1 MSDHKVF
8 SFQITVKSDDID
20 ALNHVNNN
28 VYLRWANLAATKH
41 WEKLSD
47 VSINRQYVWV
57 ALRHEIDY
65 LKPAFLKDVITV
77 KTWVGETFGVKSTRY
92 VEMYNKEQLLA
103 KTKTIWV
110 MLDAQTKRPKR
121 IQEDVLNVLKQNR

>member
-1 MSDHKVF
+1 MSDNKVF
-8 SFQITVKSDDID
+8 SFQITVIPEDID

-47 VSINRQYVWV
+47 ASINKQYVWV

-65 LKPAFLKDVITV
+65 LKPAYLKDVITV
-77 KTWVGETFGVKSTRY
+77 KTWVGETFGVKSVRY
-92 VEMYNKEQLLA
+92 VEMYNKDQLLA

-121 IQEDVLNVLKQNR
+121 IQEDVLNVLKQDR